1 MNGRILTQEGLEKL
15 QLELA
20 ELVTNKRK
28 QVAERIKTAK
38 EFGDLS
44 ENAEYQEAKEEQ
56 SFVEGRILE
65 LESIIKSSS
74 VAETAPIKDIVS
86 VGSTVKVERGDQV
99 SEFTIVGS
107 TEADPANNRISVES
121 PLGSAFFGA
130 KVGQEIE
137 VNLPIGKTVYKI
149 LAIK

>member
-20 ELVTNKRK
+20 DLVTNKRK

-65 LESIIKSSS
+65 LESIIKSST
-74 VAETAPIKDIVS
+74 VAETASVKDIVNI
-86 VGSTVKVERGDQV
+86 GSTVKVERDSKV

-107 TEADPANNRISVES
+107 TEGDPANNRISVES
-121 PLGSAFFGA
+121 PLGAAFFGA

-137 VNLPIGKTVYKI
+137 INLPIGKTIYKI